1 MIALS
6 FLRANGRWLAAG
18 FLLALSSSFGQT
30 FFISLFSGELRAEL
44 GLSHGQF
51 GGIYTAATLAS
62 AATLI
67 WFGRLADRLPVVRI
81 GVITLLGLALTALAM
96 ANVGSAIMLLVV
108 LYGLRLFGQGM
119 LFHIA
124 MTAMARWFTAFR
136 GRAISIAALG
146 MPAGEA
152 LFPIL
157 AVALAAAIG
166 WRQAWFAASLSLLL
180 VAVPLVLWLLRGT
193 LRPSEERFYG
203 SRDHRRTAPRRHWS
217 RAEVLRDATFY
228 ALMPGIL
235 APSFIMTG
243 IFFHQVH
250 LVETKAWT
258 LAWFAASYP
267 IYAASTLVVSLA
279 AGWAVDQWGAARL
292 LPFYL
297 LPMSA
302 GVLVLASVNAPVA
315 MAVFMLLS
323 GCTAG
328 AASTVLGALWVELY
342 GTQHLGGIRAL
353 ITAGMVF
360 SSALAPGAMGW
371 LIDLGVGLEVQFL
384 GMVAYALVGTM
395 FFFLL
400 SARLK
405 TLTAV

>member
-1 MIALS
+1 MITLS
-6 FLRANGRWLAAG
+6 FLRTNGRWLAAG
-18 FLLALSSSFGQT
+18 FLLSLSSSFGQT
-30 FFISLFSGELRAEL
+30 FFISLFSGELRAEF

-67 WFGRLADRLPVVRI
+67 WFGKLADRMPVVRI
-81 GVITLLGLALTALAM
+81 GVLTLTGLALTALAM
-96 ANVGSAIMLLVV
+96 AGVGSVFMLLAV

-119 LFHIA
+119 LYHIS

-146 MPAGEA
+146 MPAGET

-157 AVALAAAIG
+157 AVALVAALG
-166 WRQAWFAASLSLLL
+166 WRQTWLAASLCLLL
-180 VAVPLVLWLLRGT
+180 AAVPAMLWLLRGT
-193 LRPSEERFYG
+193 LRPSEKGVRG
-203 SRDHRRTAPRRHWS
+203 SRSHRRAAPRRSWS
-217 RAEVLRDATFY
+217 RAEVLHDTTFY

-243 IFFHQVH
+243 VFFHQVH
-250 LVETKAWT
+250 LVETKAWK

-267 IYAASTLVVSLA
+267 VYAASTLVVSLL
-279 AGWAVDQWGAARL
+279 AGWAVDHWGAAWL

-297 LPMSA
+297 LPMCA
-302 GVLVLASVNAPVA
+302 GVLVLALFDTPIT
-315 MAVFMLLS
+315 MAAFMLLA

-328 AASTVLGALWVELY
+328 AASTVLGSLWVELY
-342 GTQHLGGIRAL
+342 GTRHLGGIRAL

-360 SSALAPGAMGW
+360 SSALAPGAMGG
-371 LIDLGVGLEVQFL
+371 LIDLGVGLEAQFL
-384 GMVAYALVGTM
+384 GMVGYALVGTVL
-395 FFFLL
+395 FLTL
-400 SARLK
+400 SPKLK
-405 TLTAV
+405 TLTGT

>member
-18 FLLALSSSFGQT
+18 FLLAFSSSFGQT
-30 FFISLFSGELRAEL
+30 FFISLFSGQLRTEL
-44 GLSHGQF
+44 GLSHGEF
-51 GGIYTAATLAS
+51 GGVYTAATLAS

-67 WFGRLADRLPVVRI
+67 WLGRLADRMSVARI
-81 GVITLLGLALTALAM
+81 GVLTLLGLALTAVAM
-96 ANVGSAIMLLVV
+96 ANVASALMLLFV

-119 LFHIA
+119 LYHIS

-157 AVALAAAIG
+157 AVALVAALG
-166 WRQAWFAASLSLLL
+166 WRQAWLAASLSLLF
-180 VAVPLVLWLLRGT
+180 VAVPAILCLLKGT
-193 LRPSEERFYG
+193 RRPSEEGFHG
-203 SRDHRRTAPRRHWS
+203 SREHQRAAPRRHWS
-217 RAEVLRDATFY
+217 RAEVLRDTTFY

-267 IYAASTLVVSLA
+267 IYAAATLVVSLI
-279 AGWAVDQWGAARL
+279 AGWAVDHWGAARL

-297 LPMSA
+297 MPMSA
-302 GVLVLASVNAPVA
+302 GVIVLALVDAHFA
-315 MAVFMLLS
+315 MAIFMLLA

-342 GTQHLGGIRAL
+342 GTRHLGGIRAL

-371 LIDLGVGLEVQFL
+371 LIDLGVSLEAQFL
-384 GMVAYALVGTM
+384 GMVAYALVGTTL
-395 FFFLL
+395 FFSL
-400 SARLK
+400 SAKLK
-405 TLTAV
+405 TLTAA